1 MAEKPGFFDRRKN
14 KRETRM
20 AQEQEWQTL
29 SGTVE
34 NIVYCNEENGYTV
47 LEFSSGGDL
56 YTAVGELSD
65 VNVGEDVTLHGRFV
79 THTSFG
85 EQFRVEAC
93 EVRMPESATAIRRY
107 LASGAL
113 PYIGKALAG
122 RIVDVFGA
130 DALEVIASDPM
141 ALTKI
146 KGITPEK
153 ALAASNEFKRIFG
166 VREAIGYLARY
177 NLPASAAV
185 ALFRQYGP
193 DTVEVVSHN
202 PYVLCGYPAY
212 QDFGVADAIAQSMSL
227 EYDARERVCAGLLFV
242 LRHNL
247 QNGHAC
253 LPQDKLCGAASGFL
267 GVEPETV
274 ASTLAFM
281 LENNDLCAVEY
292 REKAWVYL
300 PEYMRAELSVA
311 RHLRWLIKYP
321 CAGGEHAEKTI
332 ACIEAAQGITYAP
345 LQREAIAAALGAN
358 ALVLTGGPGT
368 GKTTAVNGMLAA
380 FEQNGDR
387 VALAAPTGRA
397 AKRLSELTGRK
408 AKTIHRLL
416 EVDYTNNDTV
426 RFIHNEKN
434 LLKCDVVVIDEM
446 SMVDVMLFESLLLAL
461 KPQCKII
468 MVGDEDQLPSV
479 GAGNVLGGVI
489 ASGVVPT
496 IRLRD
501 IFRQAAESMI
511 VSNAHRI
518 VTGQL
523 PGKGSRD
530 SDFFMLESD
539 GEACQQLVCDLVCR
553 RLPQSYGFDPFED
566 IQVLCPSKIGPLGTV
581 ALNAALQQRL
591 NPPAPGRPQLNIRDK
606 ILRVGDKVMQ
616 VRNNY
621 DIPYTRPDG
630 GEEGAGAFNGDMGVI
645 VDVDVRGGSVTV
657 RSEDRMLVY
666 TAEHVRE
673 LEPAYAVT
681 IHKSQGSEFPAVI
694 IPVMD
699 VPPKLCYRNLLYT
712 GVTRA
717 KTLCILAG
725 HSAEVAQMVRSV
737 RRNKRF
743 SCLADLIRDE
753 TL

>member
-1 MAEKPGFFDRRKN
+1 
-14 KRETRM
+14 M

-79 THTSFG
+79 THPSFG

-332 ACIEAAQGITYAP
+332 ARIEAAQGITYAP

-479 GAGNVLGGVI
+479 GAGNVFYELI
-489 ASGVVPT
+489 YSGMVPVT
-496 IRLRD
+496 VLD
-501 IFRQAAESMI
+501 WIFRQSKDGLIAYNAKFINEGSTKLYYGNDFVFVDSPTQIETARRIQDIYCKEAAERGIENVQILSPFREKGEAASEQLNRTIRERVNPFCSTEEEVKIGSRTFRVHDRVMQTKNTEK
-511 VSNAHRI
+511 VSNGDLGFI
-518 VTGQL
+518 TGITTNS
-523 PGKGSRD
+523 KGERLVQM
-530 SDFFMLESD
+530 DFGGD
-539 GEACQQLVCDLVCR
+539 R
-553 RLPQSYGFDPFED
+553 RLTYTPE
-566 IQVLCPSKIGPLGTV
+566 
-581 ALNAALQQRL
+581 
-591 NPPAPGRPQLNIRDK
+591 QL
-606 ILRVGDKVMQ
+606 
-616 VRNNY
+616 
-621 DIPYTRPDG
+621 
-630 GEEGAGAFNGDMGVI
+630 AH
-645 VDVDVRGGSVTV
+645 VD
-657 RSEDRMLVY
+657 L
-666 TAEHVRE
+666 
-673 LEPAYAVT
+673 AYATT
-681 IHKSQGSEFPAVI
+681 IHKAMGSEFETVI
-694 IPVMD
+694 IPIVKAHTIM
-699 VPPKLCYRNLLYT
+699 LYRNLLYT
-712 GVTRA
+712 AVTRA
-717 KTLCILAG
+717 KKKVILVGHKPILFMAVHRADISKRNTMLGERIRLYCKAYHTERNALPELQQAG
-725 HSAEVAQMVRSV
+725 
-737 RRNKRF
+737 
-743 SCLADLIRDE
+743 
-753 TL
+753 

>member
-1 MAEKPGFFDRRKN
+1 MSKI
-14 KRETRM
+14 
-20 AQEQEWQTL
+20 QEQEWETI

-47 LEFSSGGDL
+47 LEFSSEGDL
-56 YTAVGELSD
+56 YTAVGELAD
-65 VNVGEDVTLHGRFV
+65 VNVGEEVTLHGRFV
-79 THTSFG
+79 THPSFG
-85 EQFRVEAC
+85 EQFRAEAC

-113 PYIGKALAG
+113 PYIGKALAR
-122 RIVDVFGA
+122 RIVDLFGE
-130 DALEVIASDPM
+130 DTLEVIASDPQQ
-141 ALTKI
+141 LTKI
-146 KGITPEK
+146 KGISEDK
-153 ALAASNEFKRIFG
+153 ALAISNEFKRIFG
-166 VREAIGYLARY
+166 VREAIGYLAKY
-177 NLPASAAV
+177 NVPAAAAV
-185 ALFRQYGP
+185 ALFKQYGS
-193 DTVEVVSHN
+193 DTVELLSHN
-202 PYVLCGYPAY
+202 PYLLCGYPAY
-212 QDFGVADAIAQSMSL
+212 QDFGAADAIAQSMSL
-227 EYDARERVCAGLLFV
+227 EYNARERVSAGLSFV

-247 QNGHAC
+247 QNGHTC
-253 LPQDKLCGAASGFL
+253 LPEDKLCSAASSFL

-274 ASTLAFM
+274 EETLRFM
-281 LENNDLCAVEY
+281 VENEDLSEIEY
-292 REKAWVYL
+292 RDKIWVYL
-300 PEYMRAELSVA
+300 PEYLRAEFTA
-311 RHLRWLIKYP
+311 AQHLRWLVKYP
-321 CAGGEHAEKTI
+321 CAGTQESAERLI
-332 ACIEAAQGITYAP
+332 SLIELTQGITYAP
-345 LQREAIAAALGAN
+345 LQRKAIAAALSSN

-397 AKRLSELTGRK
+397 AKRLSELTGRA

-416 EVDYTNNDTV
+416 EVDYTKNDEV

-434 LLKCDVVVIDEM
+434 PLKCDVIIVDEM
-446 SMVDVMLFESLLLAL
+446 SMVDVLLFENLLRAL
-461 KPQCKII
+461 RPQCKII

-479 GAGNVLGGVI
+479 GAGNVLGSII

-496 IRLRD
+496 VRLTE

-511 VSNAHRI
+511 VSNAHHI
-518 VTGQL
+518 VMGEL
-523 PGKGSRD
+523 PEKGTRD

-539 GEACQQLVCDLVCR
+539 GEACQRLVCDLVSR
-553 RLPQSYGFDPFED
+553 RLPVSYGFDPMED

-581 ALNAALQQRL
+581 ALNAALQERL
-591 NPPAPGRPQLNIRDK
+591 NPPSPDKPQLAIREK
-606 ILRVGDKVMQ
+606 VLRIGDKVMQ

-621 DIPYTRPDG
+621 DIPYTRPEG
-630 GEEGAGAFNGDMGVI
+630 GEDGAGAFNGDMGII
-645 VDVDVRGGSVTV
+645 VDVDPRAGSVTV
-657 RSEDRMLVY
+657 RSEDRLLVY
-666 TAEHVRE
+666 TSEHVRE

-717 KTLCILAG
+717 KSLCVLTG
-725 HSAEVAQMVRSV
+725 HSAEVGQMVRSV

-743 SCLADLIRDE
+743 SCLADLLKDE
-753 TL
+753 AL

>member
-1 MAEKPGFFDRRKN
+1 
-14 KRETRM
+14 
-20 AQEQEWQTL
+20 
-29 SGTVE
+29 
-34 NIVYCNEENGYTV
+34 
-47 LEFSSGGDL
+47 
-56 YTAVGELSD
+56 
-65 VNVGEDVTLHGRFV
+65 
-79 THTSFG
+79 
-85 EQFRVEAC
+85 
-93 EVRMPESATAIRRY
+93 MPESATAIRRY

-332 ACIEAAQGITYAP
+332 ARIEAAQGITYAP

-426 RFIHNEKN
+426 RFIHNEN

-657 RSEDRMLVY
+657 RSEDRLLVY
-666 TAEHVRE
+666 TPLSTGGAGAGRCRHHPQKPGQR
-673 LEPAYAVT
+673 
-681 IHKSQGSEFPAVI
+681 
-694 IPVMD
+694 IPGCHHSGD
-699 VPPKLCYRNLLYT
+699 GLCAAQAALPQSSVYRRQR
-712 GVTRA
+712 RA
-717 KTLCILAG
+717 KTLCILCG
-725 HSAEVAQMVRSV
+725 P
-737 RRNKRF
+737 
-743 SCLADLIRDE
+743 
-753 TL
+753 

>member
-1 MAEKPGFFDRRKN
+1 
-14 KRETRM
+14 M

-29 SGTVE
+29 TGTVE
-34 NIVYCNEENGYTV
+34 NIVYRNEENGYTV
-47 LEFSSGGDL
+47 LECSGDGEL
-56 YTAVGELSD
+56 FTAVGDLSD
-65 VNVGEDVTLHGRFV
+65 VNEGEEVTLHGRFV
-79 THTSFG
+79 THPSFG

-93 EVRMPESATAIRRY
+93 EVRLPESVAAIRRY

-113 PYIGKALAG
+113 PYIGKVLAG
-122 RIVDVFGA
+122 RIVDAFGE

-141 ALTKI
+141 KLTGI

-193 DTVEVVSHN
+193 DTVDVISHN
-202 PYVLCGYPAY
+202 PYVLCGSPAH

-247 QNGHAC
+247 QNGHTC
-253 LPQDKLCGAASGFL
+253 LPQDKLCAAASGFL
-267 GVEPETV
+267 AVEPEKV
-274 ASTLAFM
+274 SSALEDL
-281 LENNDLCAVEY
+281 LENEELYAVDY
-292 REKAWVYL
+292 RDKTWIYL
-300 PEYMRAELSVA
+300 PEYLRAEQFVA
-311 RHLRWLIKYP
+311 QHLRRLMQYP
-321 CAGGEHAEKTI
+321 CVDDAHTQQII
-332 ACIEAAQGITYAP
+332 ARVEATQNITYAP
-345 LQREAIAAALGAN
+345 LQREAIAAALGSN

-416 EVDYTNNDTV
+416 EVDYTGNDTV

-446 SMVDVMLFESLLLAL
+446 SMVDVLLFESLLSAL
-461 KPQCKII
+461 RPRCKII

-479 GAGNVLGGVI
+479 GAGNVLGSII

-496 IRLRD
+496 VRLHD
-501 IFRQAAESMI
+501 IFRQAAQSMI

-523 PGKGSRD
+523 PEKGTRD

-539 GEACQQLVCDLVCR
+539 GEACQRLVCDLVCR
-553 RLPQSYGFDPFED
+553 RLPHSYGFDPFED

-591 NPPAPGRPQLNIRDK
+591 NPPAPGRPQLNIRDRV
-606 ILRVGDKVMQ
+606 LRVGDKVMQ
-616 VRNNY
+616 MRNNY

-630 GEEGAGAFNGDMGVI
+630 GEDGAGAFNGDLGVI
-645 VDVDVRGGSVTV
+645 VDVDARGGSVTV
-657 RSEDRMLVY
+657 RSEDRLLVY
-666 TAEHVRE
+666 TGEHVRE

-725 HSAEVAQMVRSV
+725 HSAEVAQMVRSA

-743 SCLADLIRDE
+743 SCLADMIGDDAP
-753 TL
+753 

>member
-1 MAEKPGFFDRRKN
+1 MV
-14 KRETRM
+14 
-20 AQEQEWQTL
+20 QEQEWQTL

-468 MVGDEDQLPSV
+468 MVGDEDQLPDRKSV
-479 GAGNVLGGVI
+479 V
-489 ASGVVPT
+489 
-496 IRLRD
+496 
-501 IFRQAAESMI
+501 
-511 VSNAHRI
+511 
-518 VTGQL
+518 
-523 PGKGSRD
+523 
-530 SDFFMLESD
+530 
-539 GEACQQLVCDLVCR
+539 
-553 RLPQSYGFDPFED
+553 
-566 IQVLCPSKIGPLGTV
+566 
-581 ALNAALQQRL
+581 
-591 NPPAPGRPQLNIRDK
+591 
-606 ILRVGDKVMQ
+606 
-616 VRNNY
+616 
-621 DIPYTRPDG
+621 
-630 GEEGAGAFNGDMGVI
+630 
-645 VDVDVRGGSVTV
+645 
-657 RSEDRMLVY
+657 
-666 TAEHVRE
+666 
-673 LEPAYAVT
+673 
-681 IHKSQGSEFPAVI
+681 
-694 IPVMD
+694 
-699 VPPKLCYRNLLYT
+699 
-712 GVTRA
+712 
-717 KTLCILAG
+717 
-725 HSAEVAQMVRSV
+725 
-737 RRNKRF
+737 
-743 SCLADLIRDE
+743 
-753 TL
+753 